1 MNINFLWI
9 GSKLGKLEQL
19 SLKSFIDN
27 NHEVHLWLYD
37 LNCSNVPH
45 GTILRNAAEI
55 LPSEKIFSYVG
66 GGDCRTGSY
75 GGFSDLFRY
84 YLLKKHGGWYCD
96 MDVSCLNNFSKL
108 DEQQYI
114 FRPHKRIGVVG
125 NIMKCPQDSAI
136 INTCIEET
144 EKQIDKHNTSWVL
157 PVKILRD
164 CVYKHGLEEYIA
176 PVDWFGDD
184 DIEVIR
190 KLLALGSFVP
200 TDIMPKYA
208 LHWCNEAITT
218 GQWDRSIKRD
228 FNAPIP
234 TTLYYNLLAK
244 HQLL

>member
-9 GSKLGKLEQL
+9 GNKLGKLEQL
-19 SLKSFIDN
+19 SLKSFMDN

-45 GTILRNAAEI
+45 GTILRDATEI
-55 LPSEKIFSYVG
+55 LPSQRIFSYVG
-66 GGDCRTGSY
+66 GGDCRAGSY

-84 YLLKKHGGWYCD
+84 YLLKKYGGWYCD
-96 MDVSCLNNFSKL
+96 MDVTCLSNFLEL
-108 DEQQYI
+108 DKQMYV

-125 NIMKCPQDSAI
+125 NILKCSQDSAV
-136 INTCIEET
+136 INACIEET
-144 EKQIDKHNTSWVL
+144 EKQIDKHNTSWAL

-200 TDIMPKYA
+200 TDIMPRYA